1 MVNGASVKVKMAD
14 ASIVV
19 SIGAKSRQCRDLLGG
34 VEGTGA
40 EDGETELQLRQS
52 RLTETREPSASCQC
66 WTGGQGEWR
75 RQGRYLWRDNRC
87 SDSKTPAIARWLDD
101 KMQSREA

>member
-1 MVNGASVKVKMAD
+1 MKVKMID

-52 RLTETREPSASCQC
+52 RLTETREPSASCQF
-66 WTGGQGEWR
+66 W
-75 RQGRYLWRDNRC
+75 GRWAGRMAKAVTVSLEC
-87 SDSKTPAIARWLDD
+87 QQK
-101 KMQSREA
+101 